1 MSEREFYVHI
11 IESPSPS
18 DLFDGRTEGRMLS
31 EFLCLSEIPYRYN
44 LVVDSGHFEA
54 ALVGQVMQSVQ
65 ELQRLPIIHISA
77 HGCENGIQLTNQRE
91 SGQIIAWDQLR
102 KSFNTL
108 RGMFEDLPLGL
119 CMSSCNGSAAR
130 KMAQVVKVSDIPVNW
145 IVGTSQTVHYADAA
159 IAFATFYRAMQRGDE
174 DQSLI
179 DAMRAASGVPDF
191 GVEFGHDLQKN
202 YSSRHLQCWIPKMDG
217 TAPAIRDAATKMNPV
232 LDELG
237 RGSAT
242 VRVPAVWLGRVEGV
256 DFREGKNRR
265 LPPEKTRNRHGPRT
279 GSDINTRNVN
289 EGLLPV

>member
-77 HGCENGIQLTNQRE
+77 HGGENGIQLTNQRE

-202 YSSRHLQCWIPKMDG
+202 YL
-217 TAPAIRDAATKMNPV
+217 RDIFNV
-232 LDELG
+232 G
-237 RGSAT
+237 
-242 VRVPAVWLGRVEGV
+242 
-256 DFREGKNRR
+256 FRKWMEQHQQSGM
-265 LPPEKTRNRHGPRT
+265 LPQK
-279 GSDINTRNVN
+279 
-289 EGLLPV
+289 